1 MTILIPLL
9 FLWSEVAQS
18 CATLCDSVGCSLPG
32 STVHGIFR
40 QEYWSGLS
48 FPSSGDLPNVGI
60 EPGFSTFQ
68 ADTLLWATR
77 KAHISYRIS
86 LLISKSIILLRLWN
100 CIKFIYISFG
110 DNWHLNNIDSS
121 NQYTLYFLTYLD
133 IFLISFIRV
142 LKILVLRIC
151 TFLLNLYLYC
161 SSCKCCFSISNSN
174 CSLLVCKN
182 DWLLNFDHLIYKPDK
197 LTCLLSD
204 VFCRV
209 HGIFLSR
216 KSCCLQI

>member
-1 MTILIPLL
+1 M
-9 FLWSEVAQS
+9 
-18 CATLCDSVGCSLPG
+18 GCSLPG
-32 STVHGIFR
+32 SSVHGIFR
-40 QEYWSGLS
+40 QEYWSGLL
-48 FPSSGDLPNVGI
+48 FPSSGNLPNLGI
-60 EPGFSTFQ
+60 EPGSPTLQ
-68 ADTLLWATR
+68 ADALLWATR
-77 KAHISYRIS
+77 EAHISYRIS

-100 CIKFIYISFG
+100 CIKFIY
-110 DNWHLNNIDSS
+110 HLGIIDILTILILLINTHSV
-121 NQYTLYFLTYLD
+121 FLHLLR
-133 IFLISFIRV
+133 FFFISFIRV

-151 TFLLNLYLYC
+151 TFLFNLYLFCHC

-182 DWLLNFDHLIYKPDK
+182 DWLLNFDHLIYRHDK

-216 KSCCLQI
+216 KSCCL